1 MITAEKYLGLFE
13 KNIIIAGVE
22 KGLVP
27 SNEVMVPVKDGKLDG
42 TPFGKFLGNRF
53 EHEEVLVIDY
63 YGLIKKSAGFIDKY
77 NSFADEVEVRRLKAH
92 IVHFASIKIEDIVN
106 LDKDLAIDFPGFKK
120 YLVALR
126 GFKK

>member
-13 KNIIIAGVE
+13 KNIVITGVE
-22 KGLVP
+22 KGLINC
-27 SNEVMVPVKDGKLDG
+27 NEVMVPVKDGKLDS

-53 EHEEVLVIDY
+53 EYDKPLVIDY
-63 YGLIKKSAGFIDKY
+63 YGLIKKSGGFIDKY
-77 NSFADEVEVRRLKAH
+77 NSYTDVEVRRLKSS

-106 LDKDLAIDFPGFKK
+106 LDKDLAVDFPGFKK